1 MPSKMARRKK
11 VQQLG
16 EFVLFDVLYED
27 GTRSSNRKV
36 PRSELGSLDG
46 DRPRNPISR
55 HRIERSLQ
63 FLENRAARSSRCPA
77 HRSGKA
83 QEQIQERMMARKP
96 NYRFE
101 RAERNRAKEA
111 KKEEKLKRQQERASA
126 RSADE
131 TPEPTSE
138 PAQN

>member
-1 MPSKMARRKK
+1 VISENYKMPSKIARRKK

-46 DRPRNPISR
+46 DRPAKPTSR

-63 FLENRAARSSRCPA
+63 FLENRAP
-77 HRSGKA
+77 RSGRYSAHQSGKP
-83 QEQIQERMMARKP
+83 QQQIQEANDGP
-96 NYRFE
+96 QTE
-101 RAERNRAKEA
+101 
-111 KKEEKLKRQQERASA
+111 L
-126 RSADE
+126 
-131 TPEPTSE
+131 PI
-138 PAQN
+138 